1 MNVTVTPGP
10 LRGRVTPPA
19 SKSQS
24 HRLIIAAALAEGS
37 SRLDNL
43 SMSQDIAATLGCME
57 VLGASW
63 DGETVTGLKT
73 VGERREQLP
82 LLDCGES
89 GSTLRFL
96 IPVTLA
102 VAGGGVFTGRG
113 RLLAR
118 PMEPYERLFGSK
130 GIFYRAEPTSITVQ
144 GALEPGEYALPGDIS
159 SQFITGLLFALPL
172 LKGDSELRLT
182 TPLESAAYVDM
193 TVDAL
198 SRFGVKVHRTEDG
211 WYIPGGQCPVG
222 RSLTV
227 EGDWSQA
234 GFFYAAR
241 GLGNPVEICG
251 MNDASVQGDRVI
263 RDYAARLDGRGTVTL
278 DVSQCPDLAPAL
290 AVRAALRAGESTHLV
305 NATRLRMKESDRIET
320 VTSELNRLG
329 AHVEAKPDAMTICG
343 VSALHGGETDSH
355 NDHRIAMML
364 AIAAT
369 RATGPVTIHNAGS
382 VAKSYPRFWEDYER
396 LGGRITRQEE

>member
-1 MNVTVTPGP
+1 MTVTVTPGP

-24 HRLIIAAALAEGS
+24 HRLIIAAALAEVK

-43 SMSQDIAATLGCME
+43 SMRQDNAATLGGME
-57 VLGASW
+57 ALGALW
-63 DGETVTGLKT
+63 DGKTVTGI
-73 VGERREQLP
+73 GPARGRRGPLP
-82 LLDCGES
+82 LLNCGES

-96 IPVTLA
+96 IPVALA

-118 PMEPYERLFGSK
+118 PMEPYQRLFAEK
-130 GIFYRAEPTSITVQ
+130 NIVYRAEPNSITVQ
-144 GALEPGEYALPGDIS
+144 GTLEPGEYALPGDVS

-172 LKGDSELRLT
+172 LDGDSELHLT

-198 SRFGVKVHRTEDG
+198 SRFGVRIDRTENG
-211 WYIPGGQCPVG
+211 WHIPGGQRPVG
-222 RSLTV
+222 RDLTV

-234 GFFYAAR
+234 GFFYAAQ

-251 MNDASVQGDRVI
+251 MNDASVQGDRII

-290 AVRAALRAGESTHLV
+290 AVHAALRAGETTHLV
-305 NATRLRMKESDRIET
+305 NAARRRIKQSARIET
-320 VTSELNRLG
+320 VPSELNRLG
-329 AHVEAKPDAMTICG
+329 AHIEAYPDAMTIHG
-343 VSALHGGETDSH
+343 VSDLHGGETDSH

-364 AIAAT
+364 AVAAT
-369 RATGPVTIHNAGS
+369 RAAGPVTIRDAGS
-382 VAKSYPRFWEDYER
+382 VAKSYPRFWEDYEG